1 MPEWEMVQVDGEWH
15 HIGGESLGAEIEFLP
30 DEEFEKE
37 ERLVP
42 YSLVPSL
49 LPEPFGGSRSGL
61 MHYRQLFQKCLGNL
75 YSVPPDY
82 RICLA
87 FEKDA
92 LHAAVRDGLP
102 LNSTL
107 EKLRR
112 IWETLYERGGSFE
125 ITDVDDFRHLIWYGW
140 RDVHGN
146 SLQEEEEGDPR
157 TLAGPALSAEE
168 FKVNIPPVRCQLN
181 KRAGAPAVVRL
192 VGATHWYRIIS
203 FRGLAA
209 ILKSKTVDSDI
220 DIDQFCNLV
229 FREVDKPWLDPPI
242 RAVPIQR
249 FRDLLDVHV
258 RCKGRSEDANP
269 FEAKWAPFHITWF
282 KISPNGQRRLYGNWK
297 SGALYGT
304 TKRSGPA
311 SYLQEMAFT
320 MGIFRSRLGAA
331 GGFYMGEPP
340 VNDVPD
346 PGFWY
351 WSILHLAPAHFY
363 PLHQETSW
371 PDSRYDG
378 HMIPVALILQALR
391 DAADSWEQVAN
402 HLSSLVDDQ
411 GAIFDP
417 DEHDRLLFDDNTF
430 SRSRLYFWAIDCL
443 GIFIPSISATM
454 REWRNF
460 WEARKHIFNAGENF
474 IREVRRE
481 TGDATIP
488 WCGPLGHL
496 ANLVPQVEDQIA
508 RLEALKS
515 RLENMRAQ
523 IDTLRNGVS
532 NQCSLPYHTA
542 RWH

>member
-1 MPEWEMVQVDGEWH
+1 
-15 HIGGESLGAEIEFLP
+15 
-30 DEEFEKE
+30 
-37 ERLVP
+37 
-42 YSLVPSL
+42 
-49 LPEPFGGSRSGL
+49 
-61 MHYRQLFQKCLGNL
+61 
-75 YSVPPDY
+75 
-82 RICLA
+82 

-102 LNSTL
+102 LESTL

-125 ITDVDDFRHLIWYGW
+125 ITDVDDFRHLTCYGW
-140 RDVHGN
+140 KDVDGN

-168 FKVNIPPVRCQLN
+168 FKVNIPPVRCELN

-203 FRGLAA
+203 FQGLAA
-209 ILKSKTVDSDI
+209 ILKSKTSW
-220 DIDQFCNLV
+220 LEPP
-229 FREVDKPWLDPPI
+229 FRT
-242 RAVPIQR
+242 VPLQR

-282 KISPNGQRRLYGNWK
+282 KISPNGQRPLYGDWK
-297 SGALYGT
+297 SGRALWY
-304 TKRSGPA
+304 
-311 SYLQEMAFT
+311 YQAFWT
-320 MGIFRSRLGAA
+320 CKLLARDGLHHGHFSVQAGSCRLIQ
-331 GGFYMGEPP
+331 
-340 VNDVPD
+340 VS
-346 PGFWY
+346 WY
-351 WSILHLAPAHFY
+351 WSILHLAPAHFC

-371 PDSRYDG
+371 PEGRYDG

-430 SRSRLYFWAIDCL
+430 SRSRLYFWPIDRL
-443 GIFIPSISATM
+443 GMFIPSISATM
-454 REWRNF
+454 REWQNF

-481 TGDATIP
+481 TGDAAIP
-488 WCGPLGHL
+488 WCAPLDYL
-496 ANLVPQVEDQIA
+496 ANLVPQVEGPN
-508 RLEALKS
+508 RLLRGVKILSRKYALP
-515 RLENMRAQ
+515 
-523 IDTLRNGVS
+523 D
-532 NQCSLPYHTA
+532 
-542 RWH
+542 